1 MKSMKWKKPS
11 QQLIEFFND
20 VVPEDEGVAKKK
32 MFGYPCAF
40 KKGNMFMG
48 LHQEYM
54 FLRLSKN
61 DRETSLELDQA
72 SQFEPMPGRI
82 MREYVVVPSWMLKMR
97 ARAHQ
102 QIALICVKSTTETEE
117 KEKESQPLR
126 LRRCALGNGF
136 FERYQKVLNI
146 YRR

>member
-1 MKSMKWKKPS
+1 M
-11 QQLIEFFND
+11 IEFFND

-61 DRETSLELDQA
+61 DREAFLELDQA

-82 MREYVVVPSWMLKMR
+82 MKEYVVVPSWMLKNLKELEEWISKSLSYVSSLPPKQKKKRKR
-97 ARAHQ
+97 ANR
-102 QIALICVKSTTETEE
+102 
-117 KEKESQPLR
+117 
-126 LRRCALGNGF
+126 
-136 FERYQKVLNI
+136 
-146 YRR
+146 